1 MNIRKYLPVRTYQY
15 LLNPVREWVWMVL
28 LSVYIGL
35 ILNLPIFVR
44 KAQIGSELGFAV
56 ILTDMF
62 FTFFICW
69 ALFTLAGLLGKR
81 VLKGAGVTIL
91 LISTMAAYYI
101 WFFNIVIGYGIIQAT
116 FGTELS
122 LLTESTGYTLL
133 LFFIVF
139 GGIPAFFFL
148 KKPIILHKSWSAR
161 YLIRFVFLVIA
172 ALGLKGV
179 ASYYH
184 TFRIPLANGRMPAN
198 PFGVAAHSYLP
209 SNWIAATAMAIGNN
223 LVNWQLEQNL
233 QNPNEL
239 YKFTETANLDDVY
252 LVFVIGESARF
263 DRMSLMGAK
272 RETTPLLE
280 KEKNVIGYK
289 GVSCNTITKLSLD
302 CMFVRKGG
310 VKEQGIP
317 IQQFVYE
324 QNLFKTLKELGFPI
338 DLFAMQAETRFYN
351 KVGADRYKIREEIC
365 AEAGQQG
372 DAVIDDYLLV
382 EQTRRSIEQHPKG
395 RHVVLLHTKGS
406 HFLYTNRYP
415 RDFAKFRPE
424 CASIDSNCNKEQL
437 LNSYDNTILYTD
449 YLLSS
454 LIDELRDK
462 KALLVYAS
470 DHGESIEDNMHF
482 HGTPKHIA
490 PKEQRNVPVILWAS
504 DALLAMPQLA
514 KGLKNAREKQVAAP
528 VVHHEE
534 IFESVLGCLGYKA
547 SGNGI
552 RPENNWCASQD

>member
-1 MNIRKYLPVRTYQY
+1 M
-15 LLNPVREWVWMVL
+15 

-44 KAQIGSELGFAV
+44 KAQLDGELGLAV
-56 ILTDMF
+56 IFTDILF
-62 FTFFICW
+62 AFLICW
-69 ALFTLAGLLGKR
+69 ALLTLACLLGKR
-81 VLKGAGVTIL
+81 ILKVAGIASL
-91 LISTMAAYYI
+91 FISTIAAYYI
-101 WFFNIVIGYGIIQAT
+101 WFFNIVIGYGIIQAA

-122 LLTESTGYTLL
+122 LLTESTGYALL

-139 GGIPAFFFL
+139 AGIPAFYFL
-148 KKPIILHKSWSAR
+148 KKPIVVHKSWSTR
-161 YLIRFVFLVIA
+161 YLIRIVFILIA
-172 ALGLKGV
+172 VLGLKGV
-179 ASYYH
+179 DSYYR
-184 TFRIPLANGRMPAN
+184 TFRVPLANGRMPAN

-209 SNWIAATAMAIGNN
+209 SNWVAATVMAISNN
-223 LVNWQLEQNL
+223 FVNWQLEQNL

-239 YKFTETANLDDVY
+239 YRFSETASLDDVY

-263 DRMSLMGAK
+263 DRMSLLGSK

-302 CMFVRKGG
+302 CMFIRKGG
-310 VKEQGIP
+310 VEEKGTP
-317 IQQFVYE
+317 IQQFVHE
-324 QNLFKTLKELGFPI
+324 QNLFKTLKDLGFSI

-351 KVGADRYKIREEIC
+351 KVGADKYKIREEIC
-365 AEAGQQG
+365 AEASQQG

-382 EQTRRSIEQHPKG
+382 EQTNRSIEQHPKG

-415 RDFAKFRPE
+415 RSFAKFLPE
-424 CASIDSNCNKEQL
+424 CTSIDSNCSKEQL
-437 LNSYDNTILYTD
+437 YNSYDNAILYTD

-454 LIDELRDK
+454 LIDVLRDK

-470 DHGESIEDNMHF
+470 DHGESIADNMHF

-490 PKEQRNVPVILWAS
+490 PKAQRNVPVILWAS
-504 DALLAMPQLA
+504 EALLAIPKLA
-514 KGLKNAREKQVAAP
+514 KGLENARKKQVTAP
-528 VVHHEE
+528 VVYHEE
-534 IFESVLGCLGYKA
+534 IFESVLGCLGYT
-547 SGNGI
+547 STGNGI
-552 RPENNWCASQD
+552 RSENNWCGSQD